1 MLDLSYFLM
10 SSTDKALR
18 DRHYDEFIRIYYDN
32 LAQTI
37 RKCGSVPEQLFTF
50 ADLQSEFKKFGKYG
64 VIMAPC
70 LLQVLVSD
78 PSNIVDMN
86 VLANCDADDGS
97 ANKNIANLDENS
109 LVKYKQRLSDV
120 IADAKKYGWI

>member
-1 MLDLSYFLM
+1 M
-10 SSTDKALR
+10 SSTDKPLR

-37 RKCGSVPEQLFTF
+37 RKCGSDPEKLFTF
-50 ADLQSEFKKFGKYG
+50 ANLQSEFKKFGKYG

-78 PSNIVDMN
+78 PSNIADMN
-86 VLANCDADDGS
+86 VMTSDANDCS
-97 ANKNIANLDENS
+97 ANRNIANLDEKS
-109 LVKYKQRLSDV
+109 LLKYKKRLSDV

>member
-1 MLDLSYFLM
+1 M

-18 DRHYDEFIRIYYDN
+18 DRHFDEFIRIYYDN

-37 RKCGSVPEQLFTF
+37 RKCGSKPEQLFTF
-50 ADLQSEFKKFGKYG
+50 ADLQSEFRKFGKYG

-86 VLANCDADDGS
+86 VLANDADNSS
-97 ANKNIANLDENS
+97 ANKNIANFDEKS
-109 LVKYKQRLSDV
+109 LQKYKERLTDV

>member
-18 DRHYDEFIRIYYDN
+18 ARHFDEFVQIYYDN

-37 RKCGSVPEQLFTF
+37 RKCGSDPERLFTF
-50 ADLQSEFKKFGKYG
+50 NNLQSEFKRFGKYG
-64 VIMAPC
+64 VIMAPI

-78 PSNIVDMN
+78 PNNIADMN
-86 VLANCDADDGS
+86 VLSNSNDDGS
-97 ANKNIANLDENS
+97 TANKSIANLDEKS
-109 LVKYKQRLSDV
+109 VLKYKERLGDV
-120 IADAKKYGWI
+120 ITDARNYGWI